1 MAPGPVQASVI
12 IPALNAAEH
21 IGEQLLALARQR
33 TEVSWEL
40 IVADN
45 GSSDRTVGVVESIA
59 PQIAVPVR
67 IVDASAR
74 TGVSAARNA
83 GAAVAAGELLLFT
96 DADDVVDDLW
106 VQEMV
111 SALRGNL
118 FVGGKEELWDLNG
131 ETIGSWRR
139 PMGEAHNAEFMGRP
153 YVRGG
158 NFGCTT
164 AAYAAAGG
172 FDETLLRSVDI
183 DFSLAMRAVGITPV
197 FAERAIVHYRYRR
210 KPAQTVRQMWEWG
223 RDGGVLYARYGIE
236 PPTFVDVTRL
246 SFRAAKLAVRDLMRG
261 RRPVHSA
268 GEIAWVVAEVSTLW
282 RHPGFWQPVARLAPM
297 DSVWAVQR
305 ERIGRLM
312 GLIPGRAR
320 TGRERA

>member
-45 GSSDRTVGVVESIA
+45 GSSDRTVGVVESVA

-111 SALRGNL
+111 SALRGNP
-118 FVGGKEELWDLNG
+118 FVGGKEELSELNG
-131 ETIGSWRR
+131 EVVCSWRR
-139 PMGEAHNAEFMGRP
+139 PMGEAGLAVFWGRP

-164 AAYAAAGG
+164 VAYTAVGG

-183 DFSLAMRAVGITPV
+183 DFSLAMLESGITPV

-210 KPAQTVRQMWEWG
+210 DPGQTLRQMWDWG
-223 RDGGVLYARYGIE
+223 RFGATLYARHGIE
-236 PPTFVDVTRL
+236 PPTFVDAARVC
-246 SFRAAKLAVRDLMRG
+246 FRAAKLAVRDLLHG
-261 RRPVHSA
+261 RRPVRSA
-268 GEIAWVVAEVSTLW
+268 GDITMVVAEAATIW
-282 RHPGFWQPVARLAPM
+282 RDPGFWQPVARGEPM
-297 DSVWAVQR
+297 ENVWAVQR
-305 ERIGRLM
+305 QRIGRLAR
-312 GLIPGRAR
+312 LIGRGARAR
-320 TGRERA
+320 